1 MSITSSSFGD
11 SSLGASMGSS
21 KGSGSA
27 PKAPDHVAI
36 ILDGNGRWA
45 TSRGL
50 PRTAGHE
57 HGSKAVRTAVYG
69 CHDRG
74 VRTLTLYAFSAANWN
89 RPKNEIEV
97 LMRLCAEFAE
107 QEVAELVRR
116 DIKVIV
122 IGDID
127 ELPTRTRRATEAL
140 VQATKDCKGMKLA
153 LALSYGGRQDV
164 VSAIRQIAIRARAG
178 LVIPEEVNEQSLR
191 AYLSTGELP
200 DPDLVIR
207 TGGERRL
214 SDFLL
219 FECAYAELFFTETL
233 WPDFTEATLDEA
245 LAAYARRQR
254 RYGRTGAQV
263 VEEEA
268 EAS

>member
-1 MSITSSSFGD
+1 MSNHSRSIRDKKSPGHIA
-11 SSLGASMGSS
+11 L
-21 KGSGSA
+21 
-27 PKAPDHVAI
+27 

-45 TSRGL
+45 TSKGL

-74 VRTLTLYAFSAANWN
+74 VSALTLYAFSAANWS
-89 RPKNEIEV
+89 RPKQEIET

-107 QEVAELVRR
+107 HELEEIVRR
-116 DIKVIV
+116 DIQVSV

-127 ELPTRTRRATEAL
+127 ELPKRTRHATEAL
-140 VQATKDCKGMKLA
+140 VAATKDGKGMKLA
-153 LALSYGGRQDV
+153 LALSYGGRQDM

-191 AYLSTGELP
+191 AYLSTGNLP

-233 WPDFTEATLDEA
+233 WPDFSEETLDEA
-245 LAAYARRQR
+245 IAAYGRRQR
-254 RYGRTGAQV
+254 RYGKTGAQV
-263 VEEEA
+263 TAGVG
-268 EAS
+268 

>member
-1 MSITSSSFGD
+1 MSDRSTRKKTPAHI
-11 SSLGASMGSS
+11 
-21 KGSGSA
+21 
-27 PKAPDHVAI
+27 AI

-50 PRTAGHE
+50 PRSAGHE

-69 CHDRG
+69 CHDRS
-74 VRTLTLYAFSAANWN
+74 VSTLTLYAFSAANWS
-89 RPKNEIEV
+89 RPKAEIET

-107 QEVAELVRR
+107 NEREELVRR
-116 DIKVIV
+116 DIQVIV
-122 IGDID
+122 IGDLD
-127 ELPTRTRRATEAL
+127 ELPTRTRRATAAL
-140 VQATKDCKGMKLA
+140 VAATKHCKGMKLA
-153 LALSYGGRQDV
+153 LALSYGGRQDM

-191 AYLSTGELP
+191 AYLSTGDLP

-233 WPDFTEATLDEA
+233 WPEFTEATLDEA
-245 LAAYARRQR
+245 ITAFARRQR
-254 RYGRTGAQV
+254 RFGKTGSQV
-263 VEEEA
+263 SA

>member
-1 MSITSSSFGD
+1 MSTPNRSIRD
-11 SSLGASMGSS
+11 KKIPA
-21 KGSGSA
+21 
-27 PKAPDHVAI
+27 HIAI

-45 TSRGL
+45 INKGL
-50 PRTAGHE
+50 QRTAGHE
-57 HGSKAVRTAVYG
+57 HGSKAVRTAVYS
-69 CHDRG
+69 CHNRG
-74 VRTLTLYAFSAANWN
+74 VDTLTLYAFSAANWS
-89 RPKNEIEV
+89 RPRAEIET

-107 QEVAELVRR
+107 NEKDEIVRR
-116 DIKVIV
+116 DIHVRV

-127 ELPTRTRRATEAL
+127 ELPTRTRRATQAL
-140 VQATKDCKGMKLA
+140 VDATKDCKGMTLA
-153 LALSYGGRQDV
+153 LALSYGGRQDM

-178 LVIPEEVNEQSLR
+178 LVIPEEVNEESIR
-191 AYLSTGELP
+191 GYLSTGDLP

-245 LAAYARRQR
+245 IEVFSRRQR
-254 RYGRTGAQV
+254 RYGKTGDQV
-263 VEEEA
+263 VA
-268 EAS
+268 GATA